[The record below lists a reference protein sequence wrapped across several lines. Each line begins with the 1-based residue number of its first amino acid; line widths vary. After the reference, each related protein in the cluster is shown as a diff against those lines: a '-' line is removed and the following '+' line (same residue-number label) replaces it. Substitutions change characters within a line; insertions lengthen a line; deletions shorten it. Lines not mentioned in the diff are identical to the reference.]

1 MNSGFGIKKQNCHCE
16 PKAKQSLAFV
26 AILLT
31 AFLSACSDYVD
42 KIESDYKDQYGDKE
56 KFIENMNTANWD
68 WKDVCAT
75 DDWIWCS
82 ASPDGKI
89 MGTATNGAKWE
100 SFTHGTVTLDF
111 AGTDDNGYTV
121 KTRKLD
127 EADVTPYI
135 RKNGG
140 IDFKVQD
147 GSGSFDAG
155 IQLYVGP
162 VSSYSQLEVVYL
174 SPSQDIY
181 VSLKSVDN
189 DGNELV
195 EWRWPLNSLK
205 TEVGYAGVTRA
216 VLDFKDLQF
225 VHTSSMQSEGDLAQ
239 FIKNEANTVAF
250 YASQNLPYLTLVGI
264 RLTGAPFG
272 TVTSSSSSSNVVTA
286 KSSSSSNKGGTT
298 TSSNSTEK
306 VELAENAVTCE
317 PEVSQIKVGES
328 VKWKFTLSQEAF
340 DMIPEAAR
348 MAIHSGWTFEG
359 ADKSSSAK
367 DGPSMVSYDISYST
381 SGTKKATL
389 DFKAGNFYGTFTCST
404 LEVVEDETASSSSST
419 KSSSS
424 TAKSSSSSAGVSVT
438 CKGTPSADAIQWE
451 LSSYSGFTAFDLP
464 SMKYDWKLPGGSPS
478 TSTDAKAWSIY
489 SSDGWYTAQV
499 TVTAGGLSATA
510 TCEASMT
517 VHGTLLSS
525 SSTTSSGFLW
535 DGSMKSDFVK
545 TDRGSG
551 SKWYI
556 FTDADTDTGS
566 TVVQVPEINPYD
578 VCLGKCGMAW
588 FGQAVGNNGRD
599 PYAGVGFDLDESGAI
614 FDVSHWNGLCIAYQ
628 STKPIRVELRPYDSE
643 YYGHNIPSVT
653 LPATE
658 SEGEYR
664 SEPIAWSDFVQRW
677 SGGEELSGPEVATML
692 RGINIAFESDPY
704 TSQFFNIY
712 QIGSYGQCI
721 NEQATIVDLTQFSN
735 PHEVSSSSNGGE
747 NPAVQCANDDL
758 WCGPQGIYM
767 VLTGLDAGD
776 ETSGYWFSYADDA
789 DGGQSKIDWP
799 VERGNEYSPD
809 AFDPVIDYCG
819 GICGTY
825 TLTKGTLE
833 YDPYVGVGFSIAG
846 TKDGSSEPVP
856 ADASDWGGVC
866 ITYTADN
873 AAGLI
878 LDLGDAKNAELA
890 SDKPFVT
897 LGKTTVPQEKCF
909 TWSQF
914 KQGGWGVYKGG
925 TTISG
930 YEASKILV
938 YLNFEIQAKT
948 GTTGGF
954 NVIRLRKNPDGINSS
969 PFAWCGDL
977 WCGPTDEVGRVNTGF
992 DDYSGY
998 WFTFNDANDLGHSY
1012 ISFPADVEEDEYN
1025 NFYGPLIRAYKGIVG
1040 SVNLGEGYDYPYAGF
1055 AFNVYD
1061 EYGTGTNITDWGGV
1075 CLVYRSTLG
1084 FSIELQDESNVTDY
1098 NNYKATVAKSA
1109 TISAVDFL
1117 WSDFKQGTGWGE
1129 TVAQATV
1136 LSNVS
1141 RIKLTYE
1148 GAAGTSGVAEIYSI
1162 GHPGTCSRPPDYSS
1176 SSSYIFASSS
1186 SSSESNPAW
1195 EYLNPAIEYGEFT
1208 DERDG
1213 HVYKTI
1219 DVGNYTWFA
1228 QNLNLEYNDG
1238 EGNSCPGS
1246 DPDSCA
1252 KYGRMYTWAAA
1263 MDSVGIF
1270 STKAQGCGDGVD
1282 CAVILP
1288 HRGVCPEGWHI
1299 PSNAEWEILLD
1310 SAGGASVAAPVLKS
1324 QMGWRSNGSNTS
1336 GTDNLGFSA
1345 IPSGTDEYGLFWS
1358 STRNSN
1364 IYGYRLRLFSSAD
1377 KGASIGDGAKEGAMA
1392 VRCVKEKVPRPV
1404 SGTFVDERDGQ
1415 EYPFIRINTQTWM
1428 AQNLNYVAGGGSC
1441 YGGSDVLCDRYGR
1454 LYTWAEAVDEPESEC
1469 GKGYHCSL
1477 PSGNIKGICPDGW
1490 HLPTIEEFNMLLDAA
1505 GGKSSAGYALKSTEG
1520 WREGTSSN
1528 ETGFNALP
1536 AGQRNQNEVYTDTT
1550 SVAHFWSATES
1561 DASNS
1566 SYMNIYASSNQ
1577 GYTGYY
1583 YKNMQQSVRCVQDED

>member
-1 MNSGFGIKKQNCHCE
+1 MFAEKQHVILSVAKNPAQKTLSGSFL
-16 PKAKQSLAFV
+16 PKVVRMTLC
-26 AILLT
+26 ILIVS
-31 AFLSACSDYVD
+31 FLSACSDYVD

-56 KFIENMNTANWD
+56 KYFENLNGVNWD
-68 WKDVCAT
+68 LANVCKTGTWFWCVAQ
-75 DDWIWCS
+75 DDAYVTS
-82 ASPDGKI
+82 N
-89 MGTATNGAKWE
+89 NGIINTHVSGDTKF
-100 SFTHGTVTLDF
+100 SFLAV
-111 AGTDDNGYTV
+111 DDNSYNYSTNTLGDD
-121 KTRKLD
+121 LL
-127 EADVTPYI
+127 PYL
-135 RKNGG
+135 RRNGG
-140 IDFKVQD
+140 ITVGVS
-147 GSGSFDAG
+147 GSGKVDAG
-155 IQLYVGP
+155 IVINTGD
-162 VSSYSQLEVVYL
+162 YL
-174 SPSQDIY
+174 SELHDNNVVVAYENSCSGVKINLDIVAAKDYMWRGSQIDEGTVLYRYSGSLPTSGFQVLTINPDNLDIERGDTKWRT
-181 VSLKSVDN
+181 VEFEIDN
-189 DGNELV
+189 GGNRDRFTTNISIEFS
-195 EWRWPLNSLK
+195 EAC
-205 TEVGYAGVTRA
+205 E
-216 VLDFKDLQF
+216 
-225 VHTSSMQSEGDLAQ
+225 SSNGG
-239 FIKNEANTVAF
+239 
-250 YASQNLPYLTLVGI
+250 LTLVGVGLVPVE
-264 RLTGAPFG
+264 R
-272 TVTSSSSSSNVVTA
+272 SSSSSNGGTA

-298 TSSNSTEK
+298 TSGSSTEK

-317 PEVSQIKVGES
+317 PEVSKIKVGES

-424 TAKSSSSSAGVSVT
+424 TAKSSSS
-438 CKGTPSADAIQWE
+438 
-451 LSSYSGFTAFDLP
+451 TA
-464 SMKYDWKLPGGSPS
+464 K
-478 TSTDAKAWSIY
+478 
-489 SSDGWYTAQV
+489 
-499 TVTAGGLSATA
+499 
-510 TCEASMT
+510 
-517 VHGTLLSS
+517 SS
-525 SSTTSSGFLW
+525 SSATPEPVTGFLW
-535 DGSMKSDFVK
+535 DGSKKLDLVK
-545 TDRGSG
+545 TDFGSG
-551 SKWYI
+551 NKWYI
-556 FTDADTDTGS
+556 FTDADTDSGS
-566 TVVQVPEINPYD
+566 TYVSVPEVNPYD
-578 VCLGKCGMAW
+578 VCLGKCIGVK
-588 FGQAVGNNGRD
+588 FGEPVGNNERQ
-599 PYAGVGFDLDESGAI
+599 PYAGVGFDLGESGAI
-614 FDVSHWNGLCIAYQ
+614 YDVSGWQGICIAYQ
-628 STKPIRVELRPYDSE
+628 SIITSHSSAELRVDLRPYDSD
-643 YYGHNIPSVT
+643 YYGYNIPAHT
-653 LPATE
+653 LPVNVTDDYRIE
-658 SEGEYR
+658 NILWSEF
-664 SEPIAWSDFVQRW
+664 AQRW
-677 SGGEELSGPEVATML
+677 NDTDELSGTEVAAML
-692 RGINIAFESDPY
+692 RGISISLESDPNTVAY
-704 TSQFFNIY
+704 LNIY
-712 QIGSYGQCI
+712 QIGSYGQCG
-721 NEQATIVDLTQFSN
+721 QVKATSVDMSQF
-735 PHEVSSSSNGGE
+735 PFPESSSSAESSSSGE
-747 NPAVQCANDDL
+747 NPQVTCANDDL
-758 WCGPQGIYM
+758 WCGPQGIYK

-809 AFDPVIDYCG
+809 AFDPVVDYCG

-825 TLTKGTLE
+825 TLDKGTLD
-833 YDPYVGVGFSIAG
+833 YDPDVGVGFSIAG
-846 TKDGSSEPVP
+846 TKDDSSEPVA
-856 ADASDWGGVC
+856 ADASGWGGVC

-873 AAGLI
+873 AAKLV

-890 SDKPFVT
+890 GDKPFVT

-914 KQGGWGVYKGG
+914 KQVGWGVSSGG

-930 YEASKILV
+930 DAASKILV

-948 GTTGGF
+948 GSTGNF

-1012 ISFPADVEEDEYN
+1012 ISFPADVKEDEYS
-1025 NFYGPLIRAYKGIVG
+1025 NFFGPLIRAYKGIVG
-1040 SVNLGEGYDYPYAGF
+1040 SVNLGEGYEYPYAGF

-1324 QMGWRSNGSNTS
+1324 QKGWRSNGSNTS

-1377 KGASIGDGAKEGAMA
+1377 KGASIGDGAKDGAMA
-1392 VRCVKEKVPRPV
+1392 VRCVKEKEPRPV
-1404 SGTFVDERDGQ
+1404 SGTFTDERDGQ

-1520 WREGTSSN
+1520 WREGASSN

-1550 SVAHFWSATES
+1550 SAAHFWSATES

>member
-1 MNSGFGIKKQNCHCE
+1 MNSEFGIKKQNCHCE
-16 PKAKQSLAFV
+16 PKAKQSLAII

-42 KIESDYKDQYGDKE
+42 KIEGDYKEQFGDKE
-56 KFIENMNTANWD
+56 KYFENLNGVNWD
-68 WKDVCAT
+68 LANVCKTGTWFWCVAQ
-75 DDWIWCS
+75 DDAYVTSNKGIINTHVS
-82 ASPDGKI
+82 GDTKF
-89 MGTATNGAKWE
+89 
-100 SFTHGTVTLDF
+100 SFLAV
-111 AGTDDNGYTV
+111 DDNSYNYSTNTLGDD
-121 KTRKLD
+121 LL
-127 EADVTPYI
+127 PYL
-135 RKNGG
+135 RRNGG
-140 IDFKVQD
+140 ITVGVS
-147 GSGSFDAG
+147 GSGKVDAG
-155 IQLYVGP
+155 IVINTGD
-162 VSSYSQLEVVYL
+162 YL
-174 SPSQDIY
+174 SELHDNNVVVAYENSCSGVKINLDIVAAKDYMWRGSQIDEGTVLYRYSGSLPTSGFQVLTINPDNLDIERGDTKWRN
-181 VSLKSVDN
+181 VEFEIDN
-189 DGNELV
+189 GGNRDRFTTNISIEFS
-195 EWRWPLNSLK
+195 EAC
-205 TEVGYAGVTRA
+205 E
-216 VLDFKDLQF
+216 
-225 VHTSSMQSEGDLAQ
+225 SSNGG
-239 FIKNEANTVAF
+239 
-250 YASQNLPYLTLVGI
+250 LTLVGVGLVPVE
-264 RLTGAPFG
+264 R
-272 TVTSSSSSSNVVTA
+272 SSSSSNGGSA

-298 TSSNSTEK
+298 TSGSSTEK

-317 PEVSQIKVGES
+317 PEVSKIKVGES

-348 MAIHSGWTFEG
+348 MAIHSVWAFEG

-424 TAKSSSSSAGVSVT
+424 TAKSSSS
-438 CKGTPSADAIQWE
+438 
-451 LSSYSGFTAFDLP
+451 TA
-464 SMKYDWKLPGGSPS
+464 K
-478 TSTDAKAWSIY
+478 
-489 SSDGWYTAQV
+489 
-499 TVTAGGLSATA
+499 
-510 TCEASMT
+510 
-517 VHGTLLSS
+517 SS
-525 SSTTSSGFLW
+525 SSATPEPVTGFLW
-535 DGSMKSDFVK
+535 DGSKKLDLVK
-545 TDRGSG
+545 TDFGSG
-551 SKWYI
+551 NKWYI
-556 FTDADTDTGS
+556 FTDADTDSGS
-566 TVVQVPEINPYD
+566 TYVSVPEVNPYD
-578 VCLGKCGMAW
+578 VCLGKCIGVK
-588 FGQAVGNNGRD
+588 FGEPVGNNERQ
-599 PYAGVGFDLDESGAI
+599 PYAGVGFDLGESGAI
-614 FDVSHWNGLCIAYQ
+614 YDVSGWQGICIAYQ
-628 STKPIRVELRPYDSE
+628 SIITSQSSAELRVDLRPYDSD
-643 YYGHNIPSVT
+643 YYGYNIPAHT
-653 LPATE
+653 LPVNVTDDYRIE
-658 SEGEYR
+658 NILWSEF
-664 SEPIAWSDFVQRW
+664 AQRW
-677 SGGEELSGPEVATML
+677 NDTDELSGTEVAAML
-692 RGINIAFESDPY
+692 RGISISLESDPNTVAY
-704 TSQFFNIY
+704 LNIY
-712 QIGSYGQCI
+712 QIGSYGQCGHV
-721 NEQATIVDLTQFSN
+721 NATSVDMSLF
-735 PHEVSSSSNGGE
+735 PFPESSSSSE
-747 NPAVQCANDDL
+747 NPQVTCANDDL

-819 GICGTY
+819 GLCGTY

-1213 HVYKTI
+1213 QVYKTVVI
-1219 DVGNYTWFA
+1219 GKQVWMA
-1228 QNLNLEYNDG
+1228 QNLNYAYLAGTAELDSSSFCYN
-1238 EGNSCPGS
+1238 N

-1252 KYGRMYTWAAA
+1252 KYGRSYLWSAA
-1263 MDSVGIF
+1263 MDSSMVF
-1270 STKAQGCGDGVD
+1270 STTTGIGCGYYDTCSVVVPYQGI
-1282 CAVILP
+1282 CPAGWRLP
-1288 HRGVCPEGWHI
+1288 
-1299 PSNAEWEILLD
+1299 SKNDWEILFNYVGD
-1310 SAGGASVAAPVLKS
+1310 GENVGSVLKTKT
-1324 QMGWRSNGSNTS
+1324 GWGLILGDSYNSYN
-1336 GTDNLGFSA
+1336 GTDDYGFSA
-1345 IPSGTDEYGLFWS
+1345 NPTAYRGGNGKYGIEADAYFWS
-1358 STRNSN
+1358 SHQDHHTVWLRGGNN
-1364 IYGYRLRLFSSAD
+1364 RLSVSYN
-1377 KGASIGDGAKEGAMA
+1377 GASPNEAIS
-1392 VRCVKEKVPRPV
+1392 VRCVHDLVEKPL
-1404 SGTFVDERDGQ
+1404 SGSFIDERDGRT
-1415 EYPFIRINTQTWM
+1415 YNFVKIGNQTWM
-1428 AQNLNYVAGGGSC
+1428 AQNLNYATENRRCYAGLDDTASC
-1441 YGGSDVLCDRYGR
+1441 NLYGG
-1454 LYTWAEAVDEPESEC
+1454 LYTWADAVGYSDDEC
-1469 GKGYHCSL
+1469 GYGYNCEFESQ
-1477 PSGNIKGICPDGW
+1477 IQGICPNGW
-1490 HLPTIEEFNMLLDAA
+1490 HMPSRAEFATLAEDV
-1505 GGKSSAGYALKSTEG
+1505 GGYGGLMLKSTTGWHYWDEG
-1520 WREGTSSN
+1520 YDGLDAL
-1528 ETGFNALP
+1528 GFNGIPTGVWTRGEYGKPDNMAYT
-1536 AGQRNQNEVYTDTT
+1536 AVYW
-1550 SVAHFWSATES
+1550 AATETN
-1561 DASNS
+1561 AYEAR
-1566 SYMNIYASSNQ
+1566 YMLLRDRSKSIELMYEYKDN
-1577 GYTGYY
+1577 YY
-1583 YKNMQQSVRCVQDED
+1583 SVRCVQDED

>member
-1 MNSGFGIKKQNCHCE
+1 MKSIFKKSVI
-16 PKAKQSLAFV
+16 ASVAWQSISLLAI
-26 AILLT
+26 A

-328 VKWKFTLSQEAF
+328 VKWKFTLSQEVLDAV
-340 DMIPEAAR
+340 PQEGL
-348 MAIHSGWTFEG
+348 MAIHSVWAFEG

-367 DGPSMVSYDISYST
+367 DGPSMVSYDIPYST

-389 DFKAGNFYGTFTCST
+389 DIKVGKFYGTFACST
-404 LEVVEDETASSSSST
+404 LEVVEVGTASSSSSA

-424 TAKSSSSSAGVSVT
+424 TAKSSSSSA
-438 CKGTPSADAIQWE
+438 K
-451 LSSYSGFTAFDLP
+451 
-464 SMKYDWKLPGGSPS
+464 
-478 TSTDAKAWSIY
+478 
-489 SSDGWYTAQV
+489 
-499 TVTAGGLSATA
+499 
-510 TCEASMT
+510 
-517 VHGTLLSS
+517 SS
-525 SSTTSSGFLW
+525 SSATPDPVTGFLW
-535 DGSMKSDFVK
+535 DGSKKSDFVK

-735 PHEVSSSSNGGE
+735 PHEVSSSSGE
-747 NPAVQCANDDL
+747 NPQVTCANDDL

-789 DGGQSKIDWP
+789 NGGNSRIDWP

-809 AFDPVIDYCG
+809 AFDPVVDYCG

-833 YDPYVGVGFSIAG
+833 YDDPYVGVGFSIAG
-846 TKDGSSEPVP
+846 TKDGSSKPVA
-856 ADASDWGGVC
+856 ADASGWGGVC

-873 AAGLI
+873 AAKLI
-878 LDLGDAKNAELA
+878 MDLGDAKNAELA

-897 LGKTTVPQEKCF
+897 LGKTTVPQETCF
-909 TWSQF
+909 TWSEF
-914 KQGGWGVYKGG
+914 KQGGWGVANGG
-925 TTISG
+925 SKVSG
-930 YEASKILV
+930 DAASKILV

-954 NVIRLRKNPDGINSS
+954 NVIRLRKNQEGINSS

-977 WCGPTDEVGRVNTGF
+977 WCGPTDNVGRVNTGY

-998 WFTFNDANDLGHSY
+998 WFTFNDANDGGKSY
-1012 ISFPADVEEDEYN
+1012 ISFPADVEENEYG
-1025 NFYGPLIRAYKGIVG
+1025 NFFGPLIETYKGIIGEVH
-1040 SVNLGEGYDYPYAGF
+1040 LGEGYDYPYAGF

-1061 EYGTGTNITDWGGV
+1061 EYGTGTNITEWGGV
-1075 CLVYRSTLG
+1075 CLVYRSTMG
-1084 FSIELQDESNVTDY
+1084 FSIELQDESNVTDF

-1109 TISAVDFL
+1109 TINAVDFL

-1148 GAAGTSGVAEIYSI
+1148 GTAGTSGVAEIYSI

-1176 SSSYIFASSS
+1176 SSTYIFASSS

-1213 HVYKTI
+1213 QVYKTI

-1263 MDSVGIF
+1263 MDSVGIY
-1270 STKAQGCGDGVD
+1270 STKAQGCGRGVD
-1282 CAVILP
+1282 CAIILP
-1288 HRGVCPEGWHI
+1288 HRGICPEGWHI

-1310 SAGGASVAAPVLKS
+1310 SAGGDTIAAPVLKS

-1336 GTDNLGFSA
+1336 GTNDLGFSA
-1345 IPSGTDEYGLFWS
+1345 IPSGPDEYGLFWS

-1364 IYGYRLRLFSSAD
+1364 IYGYRLRLFSGAD
-1377 KGASIGDGAKEGAMA
+1377 LKASIGDGAKDDAMA
-1392 VRCVKEKVPRPV
+1392 VRCVKETVPRPV
-1404 SGTFVDERDGQ
+1404 SGMFIDDRDGQ
-1415 EYPFIRINTQTWM
+1415 EYPYIRINTQTWM
-1428 AQNLNYVAGGGSC
+1428 AKNLNFATDSSACFGNDAANC
-1441 YGGSDVLCDRYGR
+1441 NMFGR
-1454 LYTWAEAVDEPESEC
+1454 LYIWEAAVAKSSEEC
-1469 GKGYHCSL
+1469 GYDKNCNLPATGYIR
-1477 PSGNIKGICPDGW
+1477 GVCPEGW
-1490 HLPTIEEFNMLLDAA
+1490 HLPRISELETLIDAA
-1505 GGKSSAGYALKSTEG
+1505 GGGGDAGRVLKSPDT
-1520 WREGTSSN
+1520 WNYYDDDYTGTN
-1528 ETGFNALP
+1528 ETGFNALC
-1536 AGQRNQNEVYTDTT
+1536 AGTRNDNGVFMSDGMYTYY
-1550 SVAHFWSATES
+1550 WSASET
-1561 DASNS
+1561 NS
-1566 SYMNIYASSNQ
+1566 SRARYMQ
-1577 GYTGYY
+1577 LYY
-1583 YKNMQQSVRCVQDED
+1583 YGKSAGTNSEYKDNYYSVRCVQNEPAFGGAYHQ

>member
-1 MNSGFGIKKQNCHCE
+1 MKSIFKKSVI
-16 PKAKQSLAFV
+16 ASVAWQSISLLAI
-26 AILLT
+26 A

-42 KIESDYKDQYGDKE
+42 KIEDDYKEQFGDKE
-56 KFIENMNTANWD
+56 KFLEKMNTANWD

-328 VKWKFTLSQEAF
+328 VKWKFTLSQEVLDAV
-340 DMIPEAAR
+340 PQEGL
-348 MAIHSGWTFEG
+348 MAIHSVWAFEG

-367 DGPSMVSYDISYST
+367 DSPSMVSYDIPYST

-389 DFKAGNFYGTFTCST
+389 DIKVGKFYGTFACST
-404 LEVVEDETASSSSST
+404 LEVVEVGTASSSSS
-419 KSSSS
+419 
-424 TAKSSSSSAGVSVT
+424 AKSSSSSAGVSVT

-551 SKWYI
+551 SMWYI

-789 DGGQSKIDWP
+789 NGGKSKIDWP

-825 TLTKGTLE
+825 TLDKGTLE

-846 TKDGSSEPVP
+846 TKDDSSEPVP
-856 ADASDWGGVC
+856 ADASGWGGVC
-866 ITYTADN
+866 VTYTADN
-873 AAGLI
+873 AAYLI
-878 LDLGDAKNAELA
+878 LDLGTAKNTELA
-890 SDKPFVT
+890 DDKPRVAIPESSN
-897 LGKTTVPQEKCF
+897 LQERCF
-909 TWSQF
+909 AWSEFEQA
-914 KQGGWGVYKGG
+914 GWGVSRGG

-930 YEASKILV
+930 YKASKILV
-938 YLNFEIQAKT
+938 YLNFEIQASDGST
-948 GTTGGF
+948 GNFKITRVRNF
-954 NVIRLRKNPDGINSS
+954 PEARLWGSCTVDKESAAMDEGINFTFTPDLTGSYTAS
-969 PFAWCGDL
+969 DFANAVYYWNFGDL
-977 WCGPTDEVGRVNTGF
+977 DSQAGVGQANATKSYYEKGTYNASVEVVMPDERRQTIECVPTIT
-992 DDYSGY
+992 
-998 WFTFNDANDLGHSY
+998 
-1012 ISFPADVEEDEYN
+1012 IEE
-1025 NFYGPLIRAYKGIVG
+1025 A
-1040 SVNLGEGYDYPYAGF
+1040 
-1055 AFNVYD
+1055 
-1061 EYGTGTNITDWGGV
+1061 
-1075 CLVYRSTLG
+1075 
-1084 FSIELQDESNVTDY
+1084 
-1098 NNYKATVAKSA
+1098 
-1109 TISAVDFL
+1109 
-1117 WSDFKQGTGWGE
+1117 
-1129 TVAQATV
+1129 
-1136 LSNVS
+1136 
-1141 RIKLTYE
+1141 
-1148 GAAGTSGVAEIYSI
+1148 
-1162 GHPGTCSRPPDYSS
+1162 
-1176 SSSYIFASSS
+1176 
-1186 SSSESNPAW
+1186 SNPAW

-1358 STRNSN
+1358 STRKSN

-1520 WREGTSSN
+1520 WREGASSN

-1550 SVAHFWSATES
+1550 SAAHFWSATES

-1583 YKNMQQSVRCVQDED
+1583 YKNMQQSVRCVKNED